1 MVHQN
6 TTTTRVHAV
15 SYLML
20 KFFFFKRTFKKV
32 MTNPL
37 QRNFTRMCDYKYIFK
52 RYRKFIDKVNYYA
65 KNLKSKQFSHNHQIT
80 QANT

>member
-1 MVHQN
+1 
-6 TTTTRVHAV
+6 
-15 SYLML
+15 
-20 KFFFFKRTFKKV
+20 